1 MERLSNEK
9 VSRMLLIACFAAYA
23 VTTLVKMCVPTVIS
37 AMVSESFLTKS
48 QSGLLSGIFYLT
60 YGVGQLIFDEFFN
73 NHKPFVGIKLALLG
87 SAFCCLLMSL
97 TDNFY
102 LLLLIW
108 SFCALFNAC
117 FFPALMKIVSF
128 ILCGKHSIWAN
139 RYLMIAVQSGTV
151 LCLLS
156 GSIIIKYIGWVKL
169 YYFSA
174 LVCIKC
180 FIYWYIAELNTRR
193 CFSQNVSKVKTDKN
207 ANQALKKPIMDY
219 IGTGIFCIFAVSF
232 FNSLLNGVKNW
243 APTIIMET
251 YDTSPSFSVL
261 LNAVIIVT
269 NILFLMLIGKFAPH
283 NKIKSLAIFFGIT
296 LPMIILMNFTSLYN
310 EYVYVLLLG
319 MFTSVTT
326 YATNVTAI
334 QVPFYFDKFND
345 VSRISGIA
353 NMCASFGLL
362 VGNYAYGALA
372 DMFGWQII
380 MILCTVFV
388 VINSILSV
396 VAIPKFKRFTKI

>member
-1 MERLSNEK
+1 
-9 VSRMLLIACFAAYA
+9 MLDFSARASPSLRN
-23 VTTLVKMCVPTVIS
+23 PT
-37 AMVSESFLTKS
+37 
-48 QSGLLSGIFYLT
+48 
-60 YGVGQLIFDEFFN
+60 
-73 NHKPFVGIKLALLG
+73 
-87 SAFCCLLMSL
+87 
-97 TDNFY
+97 
-102 LLLLIW
+102 
-108 SFCALFNAC
+108 SFCY
-117 FFPALMKIVSF
+117 K
-128 ILCGKHSIWAN
+128 
-139 RYLMIAVQSGTV
+139 
-151 LCLLS
+151 
-156 GSIIIKYIGWVKL
+156 
-169 YYFSA
+169 
-174 LVCIKC
+174 
-180 FIYWYIAELNTRR
+180 
-193 CFSQNVSKVKTDKN
+193 
-207 ANQALKKPIMDY
+207 
-219 IGTGIFCIFAVSF
+219 
-232 FNSLLNGVKNW
+232 SLLFC
-243 APTIIMET
+243 E
-251 YDTSPSFSVL
+251 L
-261 LNAVIIVT
+261 LQVAIAICA

>member
-1 MERLSNEK
+1 
-9 VSRMLLIACFAAYA
+9 
-23 VTTLVKMCVPTVIS
+23 
-37 AMVSESFLTKS
+37 
-48 QSGLLSGIFYLT
+48 
-60 YGVGQLIFDEFFN
+60 
-73 NHKPFVGIKLALLG
+73 
-87 SAFCCLLMSL
+87 
-97 TDNFY
+97 
-102 LLLLIW
+102 
-108 SFCALFNAC
+108 
-117 FFPALMKIVSF
+117 
-128 ILCGKHSIWAN
+128 
-139 RYLMIAVQSGTV
+139 
-151 LCLLS
+151 
-156 GSIIIKYIGWVKL
+156 
-169 YYFSA
+169 
-174 LVCIKC
+174 
-180 FIYWYIAELNTRR
+180 
-193 CFSQNVSKVKTDKN
+193 
-207 ANQALKKPIMDY
+207 MDY